1 MEDESLQYAVAET
14 GQAGNELVDGVQL
27 LSGVTQL
34 GAEHELAVHLKG
46 EEGLG
51 QLVEEGLDEGGSSVD
66 VVLLQGGAQGV
77 CGEGRA
83 GVEGRGGEGRG
94 GEERGR
100 EGRGE
105 EGRRGVED
113 KH

>member
-83 GVEGRGGEGRG
+83 VMGREGRGGEGRG
-94 GEERGR
+94 REERG
-100 EGRGE
+100 GG
-105 EGRRGVED
+105 
-113 KH
+113 

>member
-34 GAEHELAVHLKG
+34 RAEHELAVHLKG

-77 CGEGRA
+77 CREGRA

-94 GEERGR
+94 GERKGGERRGR
-100 EGRGE
+100 EERG
-105 EGRRGVED
+105 GG
-113 KH
+113 